1 MERPVTVDG
10 DRATGAADAV
20 ADAGARAGAAA
31 GAPRHPYRTMDVPV
45 SGGALRVGIWDAVG
59 PHTADV
65 LLVHGITSSHLAWPF
80 VVDALPDGMRAIAP
94 DLRGRGASRDVRG
107 PAGMAAHAD
116 DLAAVLDALGIGSS
130 PVVGHSMGAFVS
142 VVLAARHP
150 ERVSRLLLVDGGLPL
165 DVPPGLTPD
174 EVVQSVLG
182 ATADRLH
189 MRFADVAEY
198 LAFWRAHPA
207 FAADWSEPLERYL
220 AYDLVPE
227 GDALRPATSYATTV
241 EDTIDLNTGTA
252 IGDALARLAHPAVLL
267 TAPRGLRDEQPGLYE
282 EGHLAG
288 LLARHPGI
296 RHERVPGVNHYTI
309 VLAPE
314 GAARVAALAA
324 G

>member
-1 MERPVTVDG
+1 
-10 DRATGAADAV
+10 
-20 ADAGARAGAAA
+20 
-31 GAPRHPYRTMDVPV
+31 
-45 SGGALRVGIWDAVG
+45 
-59 PHTADV
+59 
-65 LLVHGITSSHLAWPF
+65 
-80 VVDALPDGMRAIAP
+80 
-94 DLRGRGASRDVRG
+94 
-107 PAGMAAHAD
+107 MAAHAD

-189 MRFADVAEY
+189 MRFADVTEY
-198 LAFWRAHPA
+198 LAFWRTHPA

-252 IGDALARLAHPAVLL
+252 IGEALARLAHPAVLL